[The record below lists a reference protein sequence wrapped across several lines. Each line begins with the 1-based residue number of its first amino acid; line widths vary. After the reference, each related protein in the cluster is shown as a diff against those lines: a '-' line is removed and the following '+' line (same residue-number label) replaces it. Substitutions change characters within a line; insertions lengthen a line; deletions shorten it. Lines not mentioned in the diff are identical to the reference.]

1 MLAPSSVL
9 QQPESHSDRN
19 GWNSLRRIQIEHVA
33 SASMVKRTLQE
44 QSDSSLEGR
53 ADSGAVVPAAANQA
67 ISVRRAMLNHD
78 PLGTAASPPIMFS
91 DAWLPTVLVRVCRP
105 VLRRSR

>member
-19 GWNSLRRIQIEHVA
+19 GWNSLRRIQIEHGKAYVA
-33 SASMVKRTLQE
+33 QN
-44 QSDSSLEGR
+44 DSSLEGQV
-53 ADSGAVVPAAANQA
+53 DSWAVVPAAANQA

-91 DAWLPTVLVRVCRP
+91 TDAWLPTVLVRVCRP
-105 VLRRSR
+105 VLRRSRWQSPQ